1 MGNIA
6 RDIWNMLPITK
17 KMDWSKLDVSRDT
30 EALDAMAC
38 YDAAVGNYGT
48 IGPMGS
54 NLALCPSYRNII
66 REWVHILGGLV
77 RFEDGIMGLKSRA
90 PYSIGA

>member
-54 NLALCPSYRNII
+54 NLALCPSYRKII
-66 REWVHILGGLV
+66 REWVQILGLLV
-77 RFEDGIMGLKSRA
+77 RCSDVIRGLDRMG
-90 PYSIGA
+90 PFSIGT